1 MLELMIL
8 TLITILMGISW
19 VWLFN
24 LSPFTVSLAISS
36 VIWLFTTTFVFIFFL
51 VFFYA
56 VLNVIYGWKKTMNER
71 IAIIKK
77 TDMLTKKIT
86 KGNL

>member
-8 TLITILMGISW
+8 TLITLLIGVSW

-36 VIWLFTTTFVFIFFL
+36 IIWLFTTTFVFIVFL
-51 VFFYA
+51 VMFYL
-56 VLNVIYGWKKTMNER
+56 VLNLIYQSKKIIMER
-71 IAIIKK
+71 ISLIKK
-77 TDMLTKKIT
+77 LM
-86 KGNL
+86 G

>member
-8 TLITILMGISW
+8 TLITLLIGVSW

-36 VIWLFTTTFVFIFFL
+36 VVWLFTTTFVFIVFL
-51 VFFYA
+51 ILFYL
-56 VLNVIYGWKKTMNER
+56 VLNLIYQSKKVLIER
-71 IAIIKK
+71 ISLIKK
-77 TDMLTKKIT
+77 TDGLVNEIIEE
-86 KGNL
+86 NL

>member
-8 TLITILMGISW
+8 TLITLLIGVSW

-36 VIWLFTTTFVFIFFL
+36 IIWLFTTTFVFIVFL
-51 VFFYA
+51 VMFYL
-56 VLNVIYGWKKTMNER
+56 VLNLIYQSKKIIMER
-71 IAIIKK
+71 ISLIKK
-77 TDMLTKKIT
+77 TDGLANKIL
-86 KGNL
+86 KEKL